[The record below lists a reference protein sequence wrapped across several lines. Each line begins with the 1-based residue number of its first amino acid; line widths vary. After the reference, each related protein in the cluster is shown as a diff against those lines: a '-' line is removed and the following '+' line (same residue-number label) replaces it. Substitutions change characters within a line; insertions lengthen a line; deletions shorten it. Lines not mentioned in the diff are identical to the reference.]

1 MRVPYHPSIRAGR
14 TVFLAAATLLGLSPL
29 PAAAQ
34 DPIELKL
41 TICTRNDPNERLL
54 NVIKD
59 DLEKRPTNRFK
70 TTIYPGCTLGSTQ
83 RLLEGVQL
91 GTIEVYATP
100 PAFAVSLNQ
109 ALQATDAPGL
119 IKDLEHAGRTYA
131 NRKFREK
138 FDTLVLDKGVGI
150 FALWPHSTTNYVSS
164 TPLRKLDDFKGKKFR
179 VLATKTELTLMA
191 ALGATGVPID
201 FSELLPALQSKTVD
215 GVRSSL
221 VAMAPQKYYDV
232 AKYAT
237 VVNDAAIPIAFFTS
251 MVWLNKLPADQRALF
266 LDVVRAAEPKGTAI
280 AVEFAQNAEKMW
292 QAGGG
297 EIIRLSEQD
306 NAEFLRRVNAVG
318 AEVLSTNPATK
329 DLYALFKEA
338 ADATR

>member
-1 MRVPYHPSIRAGR
+1 MNARQ
-14 TVFLAAATLLGLSPL
+14 TKLAAKPMLLMATAALVALASV

-54 NVIKD
+54 NVIKE

-70 TTIYPGCTLGSTQ
+70 ATIYPGCTLGSSP

-109 ALQATDAPGL
+109 AFQATDAPGL
-119 IKDLEHAGRTYA
+119 LKDLEHAGRAYA
-131 NRKFREK
+131 YPKFREK
-138 FDTLVLDKGVGI
+138 FDTLALDKGVGI
-150 FALWPHSTTNYVSS
+150 YALWPHSTSNYVAS

-179 VLATKTELTLMA
+179 VLATKTELSLMA
-191 ALGATGVPID
+191 ALGATGLPID

-237 VVNDAAIPIAFFTS
+237 VINDATIPIAFFTS
-251 MVWLNKLPADQRALF
+251 MVWLNKLPADQRTLF
-266 LDVVRAAEPKGTAI
+266 LDVVRQAEPKGTAI

-297 EIIRLSEQD
+297 EIIHLPPED
-306 NAEFLRRVNAVG
+306 NAEFLKRVNAVG
-318 AEVLSTNPATK
+318 AEVLSSNPATK
-329 DLYALFKEA
+329 EIYALFKEA

>member
-1 MRVPYHPSIRAGR
+1 ML
-14 TVFLAAATLLGLSPL
+14 LAFSPL

-34 DPIELKL
+34 DSIELKL

-59 DLEKRPTNRFK
+59 DLEKRPNNRFK

-138 FDTLVLDKGVGI
+138 FDTVVLDKGVGI
-150 FALWPHSTTNYVSS
+150 YALWPHSTTNYVASV
-164 TPLRKLDDFKGKKFR
+164 PLRKLDDFKGKKFR
-179 VLATKTELTLMA
+179 VLATKTELSLMA

-201 FSELLPALQSKTVD
+201 FSELLPALQAKTVD

-221 VAMAPQKYYDV
+221 VAMAPQKYYDF

-297 EIIRLSEQD
+297 EIIRLSEQE

-329 DLYALFKEA
+329 DLYAVFKEA